1 MSTGPTV
8 VRLLTLVDVVEAA
21 RDRVSFSARLE
32 AVLAD
37 GRRALLL
44 DDRGWTIG
52 SGNTT
57 ADLRTDLSAE
67 EIEEDARAV
76 VGPDEP
82 PHGRSQE
89 EEAALHWEA
98 LAGKLR
104 REGIEADGLQ
114 LSRLPHGVVLS
125 ERARALTVG

>member
-1 MSTGPTV
+1 MSTGIAV

-44 DDRGWTIG
+44 DDRGWTLG
-52 SGNTT
+52 SNTV
-57 ADLRTDLSAE
+57 ADLRTELSAE
-67 EIEEDARAV
+67 EIEEDARTV

-89 EEAALHWEA
+89 EEAALHWGS
-98 LAGKLR
+98 LAKTLR
-104 REGIEADGLQ
+104 RAGIEADASR
-114 LSRLPHGVVLS
+114 LSRLPHDVVLS
-125 ERARALTVG
+125 ERARALAVD

>member
-1 MSTGPTV
+1 MSTGIAV

-21 RDRVSFSARLE
+21 SDRVSFSARLE

-44 DDRGWTIG
+44 DDRGWTLG
-52 SGNTT
+52 SNTV
-57 ADLRTDLSAE
+57 ADLRTELSAE
-67 EIEEDARAV
+67 EIEEDARTV

-89 EEAALHWEA
+89 EEAALHWGS
-98 LAGKLR
+98 LAETLR
-104 REGIEADGLQ
+104 QAGIEADASR
-114 LSRLPHGVVLS
+114 LSRLPHDVVLS
-125 ERARALTVG
+125 ERARALAVD

>member
-1 MSTGPTV
+1 MSTGIAV

-44 DDRGWTIG
+44 DDRGWTLG
-52 SGNTT
+52 SNTV
-57 ADLRTDLSAE
+57 ADLRTELSAE
-67 EIEEDARAV
+67 EIEEDARTV

-89 EEAALHWEA
+89 EEAALHWGS
-98 LAGKLR
+98 LAKTLR
-104 REGIEADGLQ
+104 RAGIEADASR
-114 LSRLPHGVVLS
+114 LSRLPHDVVLS
-125 ERARALTVG
+125 ERARALAVG

>member
-52 SGNTT
+52 SNTVG
-57 ADLRTDLSAE
+57 DLRTELSAQ
-67 EIEEDARAV
+67 EIEEDARTV

-82 PHGRSQE
+82 PDGRSQE
-89 EEAALHWEA
+89 EESALHWGS
-98 LAGKLR
+98 LAETLR
-104 REGIEADGLQ
+104 RAGIAADASQ
-114 LSRLPHGVVLS
+114 LSRLPHDVVLS
-125 ERARALTVG
+125 DRARALAVG